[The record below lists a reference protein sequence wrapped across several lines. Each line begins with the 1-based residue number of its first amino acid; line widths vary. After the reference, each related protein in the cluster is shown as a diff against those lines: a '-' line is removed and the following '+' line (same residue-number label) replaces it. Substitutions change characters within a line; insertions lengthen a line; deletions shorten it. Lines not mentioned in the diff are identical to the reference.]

1 MRRDFEDY
9 LLKVQK
15 QRDEMAKA
23 VEEAN
28 SLILEGKIEESQVQA
43 IQTYFN
49 TLEANYQ
56 RILYCKYLYTLPPK
70 FIQKIQQKKLVEEL
84 KKFLDKHADKDSV
97 FGENQE
103 WIEATEA
110 IVEEAKNG

>member
-15 QRDEMAKA
+15 QRDDMLKA
-23 VEEAN
+23 VDEAN
-28 SLILEGKIEESQVQA
+28 ALALEGKIEESQVQA

-70 FIQKIQQKKLVEEL
+70 FIQRLRQKKLTEEL
-84 KKFLDKHADKDSV
+84 KKFLEKHADKDSILE
-97 FGENQE
+97 ENKE
-103 WIEATEA
+103 CVENTEA
-110 IVEEAKNG
+110 IVEEIKNG